1 MDRCE
6 IFGGQK
12 VQFEDFPN
20 REEQAVWSTDQTTN
34 KNPWLFERG
43 EEKCSAAF
51 VAINAGTMSLPRQTS
66 SGNLLNSVIIVL
78 LTILLFHASTA
89 TAGFASSMMSALSSK
104 PDPPLGVDCSVCED
118 VVTTFKSTF
127 ACADSDVGDED
138 GSSST
143 DASDDIHCSF
153 KCTMLCTGDEESC
166 LKRRELCEKGQDGID
181 SSSSLYKYIWNV
193 NTCNMVNGTSLVEL
207 FLPLCQRSFLN
218 CSCHFFL
225 LRFCFCTFLLR
236 VTCIHTLRA
245 LAIYCGRMLWMHV
258 HAWIKQNNFHWVL
271 LHNAPKQIGIS

>member
-1 MDRCE
+1 
-6 IFGGQK
+6 
-12 VQFEDFPN
+12 
-20 REEQAVWSTDQTTN
+20 
-34 KNPWLFERG
+34 
-43 EEKCSAAF
+43 
-51 VAINAGTMSLPRQTS
+51 MSLPRLS
-66 SGNLLNSVIIVL
+66 SSVNFLNSVLIVL
-78 LTILLFHASTA
+78 LTILLFHSSTA

-104 PDPPLGVDCSVCED
+104 PDPPLGVECSVCED

-193 NTCNMVNGTSLVEL
+193 NTCNMDVVDACARLDKTKQFSLGFAPQCTETDWDILTSEECRDNVNCEEAKKW
-207 FLPLCQRSFLN
+207 C
-218 CSCHFFL
+218 C
-225 LRFCFCTFLLR
+225 
-236 VTCIHTLRA
+236 
-245 LAIYCGRMLWMHV
+245 
-258 HAWIKQNNFHWVL
+258 
-271 LHNAPKQIGIS
+271 

>member
-1 MDRCE
+1 
-6 IFGGQK
+6 
-12 VQFEDFPN
+12 
-20 REEQAVWSTDQTTN
+20 
-34 KNPWLFERG
+34 
-43 EEKCSAAF
+43 
-51 VAINAGTMSLPRQTS
+51 MSLPRQS
-66 SGNLLNSVIIVL
+66 SSVNFLNSVLIVL
-78 LTILLFHASTA
+78 LTVLLFHSSTA

-104 PDPPLGVDCSVCED
+104 PDPPLGVECSVCED

-193 NTCNMVNGTSLVEL
+193 NTCNMVNATSL
-207 FLPLCQRSFLN
+207 FN
-218 CSCHFFL
+218 CSCRCVNVHF
-225 LRFCFCTFLLR
+225 
-236 VTCIHTLRA
+236 
-245 LAIYCGRMLWMHV
+245 
-258 HAWIKQNNFHWVL
+258 
-271 LHNAPKQIGIS
+271 